1 MLALYH
7 FDRSTAAQKVR
18 LALAEKNL
26 PWESRYVDPGLNKR
40 QQHDPEYLKL
50 NPRGLVP
57 TLVHDG
63 RVVRESQVILEYLED
78 VFPNPP
84 LRPADPYERA
94 RMRLWTKLVDEGLH
108 VDSRTIGQC
117 VAMRFVIREAD
128 PETVQRHYAA
138 MPDEVR
144 RDNDLINNELGVDSP
159 LLAGAVR
166 RFKRTFYDIER
177 ALADSPWLAG
187 NSFSLADI
195 SLVVYSNRMESFQLA
210 GLLDELPRLRDWQGR
225 IKARASWAEAVEK
238 WGDTS
243 NPTRVARGK
252 EAFPKIKA
260 LWDAA

>member
-1 MLALYH
+1 
-7 FDRSTAAQKVR
+7 
-18 LALAEKNL
+18 
-26 PWESRYVDPGLNKR
+26 
-40 QQHDPEYLKL
+40 
-50 NPRGLVP
+50 
-57 TLVHDG
+57 
-63 RVVRESQVILEYLED
+63 
-78 VFPNPP
+78 
-84 LRPADPYERA
+84 
-94 RMRLWTKLVDEGLH
+94 
-108 VDSRTIGQC
+108 
-117 VAMRFVIREAD
+117 
-128 PETVQRHYAA
+128 
-138 MPDEVR
+138 VR

-177 ALADSPWLAG
+177 VLADSPWLAG

-210 GLLDELPRLRDWQGR
+210 GLLDELPRLRDWQAR